1 MPGPSFF
8 RLLFVCLALPLA
20 GRAADGW
27 ERVKPGM
34 TRAEVTIALGEPL
47 MASVARGFEVA
58 TYDRQAE
65 VVMLGGKVVAWTAP
79 AGSAGTAS
87 AEAWQFEQRA
97 RAAAPEAKA
106 RRSRFRDQRL

>member
-1 MPGPSFF
+1 MPGTSFL
-8 RLLFVCLALPLA
+8 RLLVVCLALPLA

-27 ERVKPGM
+27 ERMKPGM
-34 TRAEVTIALGEPL
+34 THAEVTAVLGEPL
-47 MASVARGFEVA
+47 ISSVARGFVIA

-65 VVMLGGKVVAWTAP
+65 VVILQGKVVAWTAP
-79 AGSAGTAS
+79 AGSAGTTS

-97 RAAAPEAKA
+97 RAAAPEAKV